1 MQIVGVIGG
10 SGFIG
15 SYVTKIFLEENYKVK
30 VSSTDINNK
39 GKYEHLFDLNNAKA
53 NLTICSLDVRDK
65 EALENFVQGCDI
77 IINGG
82 SPFLLDVKDPQT
94 ELFEPTVQGTRN
106 FLEVISKSSQL

>member
-39 GKYEHLFDLNNAKA
+39 L
-53 NLTICSLDVRDK
+53 SL
-65 EALENFVQGCDI
+65 I
-77 IINGG
+77 HI
-82 SPFLLDVKDPQT
+82 
-94 ELFEPTVQGTRN
+94 
-106 FLEVISKSSQL
+106 